1 MPGRPRVLSEEKLS
15 EICALMHSGSTLR
28 AAAQFVGV
36 SESTVRREI
45 GRNPLVG
52 RKLERARVSRD
63 LGPVHIVQEAAETD
77 WRAAA
82 WFLERTQPERFSKRP
97 PNMVSEQELVNL
109 LFRVQDAACDEFDD
123 PEALGRFAGRL
134 AALGRELVGSRTIR
148 NFKLKRPRTAK
159 KRAAISQAAARP
171 IAQQAEQFVEAAA
184 REIEQNGAKP
194 DPVLICLGD
203 LPPCNSRA
211 AAHDPLT
218 KSSHSDA
225 FPPEFAER
233 AKSKSN
239 GGNDL
244 HASRDEGLLQN
255 EENSRA
261 SEAL

>member
-1 MPGRPRVLSEEKLS
+1 M
-15 EICALMHSGSTLR
+15 ISGSTLR

-36 SESTVRREI
+36 SASTVRREI
-45 GRNPLVG
+45 GRNPRFGHRLD
-52 RKLERARVSRD
+52 RARVARD

-97 PNMVSEQELVNL
+97 PNMVSEQELVSL
-109 LFRVQDAACDEFDD
+109 LFRVQEAATEEFDD

-134 AALGRELVGSRTIR
+134 AALGRALVGSRTIH

-184 REIEQNGAKP
+184 RDVGQNGAKP
-194 DPVLICLGD
+194 DPVLICLAD
-203 LPPCNSRA
+203 LPRCNSQA
-211 AAHDPLT
+211 SAHDAAT
-218 KSSHSDA
+218 KPFHSDA
-225 FPPEFAER
+225 FTPEFAER
-233 AKSKSN
+233 AKLKPN

-244 HASRDEGLLQN
+244 RASLDEGLLQN
-255 EENSRA
+255 VENTRA
-261 SEAL
+261 WVAL